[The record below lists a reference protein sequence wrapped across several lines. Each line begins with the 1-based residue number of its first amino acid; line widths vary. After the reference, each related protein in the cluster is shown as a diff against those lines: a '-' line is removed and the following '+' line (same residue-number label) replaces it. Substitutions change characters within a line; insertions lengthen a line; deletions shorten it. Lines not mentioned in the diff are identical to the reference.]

1 MKMRE
6 NQMNWSK
13 LDYSKTQ
20 VRKAGETLAKSQS
33 DTDTD
38 DLKTAIDSYKAAYEI
53 LANWRATH
61 AYPMQIILSQLRKK
75 AFEIDGSAIVAQ
87 RLKRYPS
94 ILAKLQR
101 EPHMKLD
108 RMEDIAGCRVVLD
121 NIRDVYKLRDALT
134 KSRSKNKLKRA
145 RDYIEKPKSS
155 GYRGIHL
162 IYTYEGEKG
171 DYKGLPVEL
180 QLRSKVQHS
189 WATAVEVVGTFLQ
202 EALKSSRGNQDW
214 LDFFECTGEA
224 FYALEENAPF
234 ARVNELSKIVE
245 RLQVFERLSAFA
257 VATNVLSE
265 TQADKAD
272 FYLISLDITRRRLN
286 FKGFT
291 KRDLDKGF
299 DLYAQYESEF
309 KNDPSKDVVLISAES
324 VEGLKKAYPNYFA
337 DTSDFVRNLKTVLKA
352 PNAI

>member
-1 MKMRE
+1 MRE

-20 VRKAGETLAKSQS
+20 VRKAGETLAKSLTE
-33 DTDTD
+33 TDTD
-38 DLKTAIDSYKAAYEI
+38 DLATAIDAYKAAYDI

-61 AYPMQIILSQLRKK
+61 AYPMQTILNQLRKK
-75 AFEIDGSAIVAQ
+75 SLQIDDSAIVVQ

-108 RMEDIAGCRVVLD
+108 TMEDIAGCRVVLD
-121 NIRDVYKLRDALT
+121 NIENVYELWDALS
-134 KSRSKNKLKRA
+134 KSRSRNKLKRA
-145 RDYIEKPKSS
+145 RDYIKQPKPS
-155 GYRGIHL
+155 GYRGVHL
-162 IYTYEGEKG
+162 IYTYQGKKNE
-171 DYKGLPVEL
+171 YAGLPVEL

-214 LDFFECTGEA
+214 LDFFECAGEA
-224 FYALEENAPF
+224 FYALETKKPF
-234 ARVNELSKIVE
+234 ARVKTLSEMVDSLKV
-245 RLQVFERLSAFA
+245 LALLPAFA
-257 VATNVLSE
+257 VATNVLSD
-265 TQADKAD
+265 QLAHKAD
-272 FYLISLDITRRRLN
+272 FYLISLDITKRRLN
-286 FKGFT
+286 FKRFAE
-291 KRDLDKGF
+291 RDLDNGLN
-299 DLYAQYESEF
+299 LYAQFESEF

-324 VEGLKKAYPNYFA
+324 VEGLRKAYPNYFA